1 MAPVLRF
8 CHQNILVT
16 YKKDLNG
23 VQGTCDGAVIRV
35 ADKLDVAAHMCPHV
49 KVLDGD
55 VVPGVVTGVAAA
67 YIEEAADRV
76 CIGPRVL

>member
-16 YKKDLNG
+16 YKKNMNG
-23 VQGTCDGAVIRV
+23 VQGTCDGAVVRV
-35 ADKLDVAAHMCPHV
+35 ADKLDLAAHARPHV

-55 VVPGVVTGVAAA
+55 VVPGVVTGGAV
-67 YIEEAADRV
+67 E
-76 CIGPRVL
+76 